1 MKSRGFIWSAT
12 AAIAG
17 LSLLAGCSSP
27 TPAGSDKEPAED
39 KTDSTATESTSM
51 DAGPFT
57 IGVSNA
63 FVGSEYRTQMI
74 EAIEDVFNE
83 YKEQGIL
90 DDLVLE
96 NADADVNGQIQ
107 QVRNLI
113 NSGVDAIIVD
123 PNSATALAA
132 VFKEAT
138 DQGILV
144 YAIDQAVESEEVINV
159 GISQQDLGAANAQW
173 FADQLKEGDKIVTVE
188 GATGN
193 PATDARW
200 AGAEPIFAEKGIEVL
215 TRGDGGWDQTTGQTV
230 ATDLL
235 ATYPDIAGIWTY
247 DGMAQGV
254 LKALE
259 ASGKTDSVITSG
271 EARVGFMRMWDEL
284 LPTGFGSV
292 GIINP
297 PGTGAT
303 AMHFIVNQLQGKEID
318 ESKLVDGHT
327 IILPLATPLTN
338 ENFEA
343 EWEKVKDLPDTYVL
357 DSILTA
363 DEVAAYFK

>member
-1 MKSRGFIWSAT
+1 MKSRGFLWT
-12 AAIAG
+12 AGAALAG
-17 LSLLAGCSSP
+17 MALIAGCSSP
-27 TPAGSDKEPAED
+27 TPAGDSAESADQSGDTAPA
-39 KTDSTATESTSM
+39 AA
-51 DAGPFT
+51 AGPFT

-74 EAIEDVFNE
+74 EAIEEVFDE
-83 YKEQGIL
+83 YKAEGIVDEL
-90 DDLVLE
+90 ILE

-107 QVRNLI
+107 QIRNLI

-123 PNSATALAA
+123 PNSATALNA

-144 YAIDQAVESEEVINV
+144 YAIDQAVEAPEVINV
-159 GISQQDLGAANAQW
+159 GISQQDLGAANATW
-173 FADQLKEGDKIVTVE
+173 FADQLEEGDKIVTVE

-200 AGAEPIFAEKGIEVL
+200 AGAEPIFEEKGIEVL

-259 ASGKTDSVITSG
+259 ASGKTETVVTSG
-271 EARVGFMRMWDEL
+271 EARVGFMRMWEGL
-284 LPTGFGSV
+284 LGTDFGSV

-303 AMHFIVNQLQGKEID
+303 AMHFIVNQLQGKELD
-318 ESKLVDGHT
+318 TSQLEDGHT
-327 IILPLATPLTN
+327 IILPLADPITN

>member
-1 MKSRGFIWSAT
+1 MKARRLLLSA
-12 AAIAG
+12 AALVAG
-17 LSLLAGCSSP
+17 ASLVAGCSSP
-27 TPAGSDKEPAED
+27 SPSG
-39 KTDSTATESTSM
+39 TDSNTDANTQSEASTGGG
-51 DAGPFT
+51 AKEGPFT

-74 EAIEDVFNE
+74 EAIEEVFGE
-83 YKEQGIL
+83 YKEQGIVDEL
-90 DDLVLE
+90 ILE

-107 QVRNLI
+107 QIRNLI

-123 PNSATALAA
+123 PNSATALSA

-144 YAIDQAVESEEVINV
+144 YAIDQQVDSPEVINV
-159 GISQQDLGAANAQW
+159 GISQEELGAANAQW
-173 FADQLKEGDKIVTVE
+173 FADQLKKGDKIVTVE

-200 AGAEPIFAEKGIEVL
+200 AGAEKIFKEKGIEVL

-254 LKALE
+254 LKAVE
-259 ASGKTDSVITSG
+259 AAGKTDSIVVSG
-271 EARVGFMRMWDEL
+271 EARVGFMRMWNDL
-284 LPTGFGSV
+284 LPSGFGSV

-303 AMHFIVNQLQGKEID
+303 AMHFIVNQLQGKTLD
-318 ESKLVDGHT
+318 ESKLTDGHT
-327 IILPLATPLTN
+327 VILPLAPAITN

-343 EWEKVKDLPDTYVL
+343 EWDKVKDLPDTYVL
-357 DSILTA
+357 DQILSA
-363 DEVAAYFK
+363 EEVAAYFK